1 MIRPFTCVCF
11 LLACG
16 SGLYLYQAKHR
27 VQTIDREIEKAVR
40 ATSELREQTRVLHAE
55 WTLQSDPQ
63 RLQALADQLLSLKT
77 VTPGQFT
84 SMADLDG
91 RLPAVRGPESP
102 PSEPLTVPIADG
114 SQPEEPAAHS
124 AASAEARQPWR
135 SPSRRHRRVLPNT
148 SRRPVRSSPRLSR
161 CAPPPVVA
169 RPVSV
174 AEPPRRHRSSAR
186 VRCLRPRRSSGSAL
200 GMARSASLPPPRPMP
215 VSASQWVI
223 QRGRRLG
230 HERRSARRIPRRA
243 ARRRSASAQRAR
255 TPCRAWRRC
264 GSPQPDLQRR
274 GALEKTRDRLVYTA
288 FGFGLLFLAVIGKLA
303 DATILQPLAPHR
315 PERPIAGAVH
325 RTEDAGGDVAR
336 RSAR

>member
-11 LLACG
+11 VLACG

-27 VQTIDREIEKAVR
+27 VQTIDREIEKVVR

-63 RLQALADQLLSLKT
+63 RLQALSDQLLNLKT

-102 PSEPLTVPIADG
+102 PPEPLTVPIADG
-114 SQPEEPAAHS
+114 SQPEEPA
-124 AASAEARQPWR
+124 PI
-135 SPSRRHRRVLPNT
+135 PLPPPKRRHRGDSHRHHRPVLPNT
-148 SRRPVRSSPRLSR
+148 SRRPVRLSPRLSQ
-161 CAPPPVVA
+161 CAQTPIAA

-174 AEPPRRHRSSAR
+174 VEPRPALASGP
-186 VRCLRPRRSSGSAL
+186 RPRRTDAGVRFRARDGAEHLASAAAADAGQRL
-200 GMARSASLPPPRPMP
+200 AMG
-215 VSASQWVI
+215 I
-223 QRGRRLG
+223 KRGRRLD
-230 HERRSARRIPRRA
+230 HERRSASQFRA
-243 ARRRSASAQRAR
+243 ARHACPARRCLARGRRSAHGDGAGHATGPAEAR
-255 TPCRAWRRC
+255 RTGKDA
-264 GSPQPDLQRR
+264 G
-274 GALEKTRDRLVYTA
+274 RLVYTA

-315 PERPIAGAVH
+315 PERPIQALFTAPK
-325 RTEDAGGDVAR
+325 TPET
-336 RSAR
+336 RSPGSVR